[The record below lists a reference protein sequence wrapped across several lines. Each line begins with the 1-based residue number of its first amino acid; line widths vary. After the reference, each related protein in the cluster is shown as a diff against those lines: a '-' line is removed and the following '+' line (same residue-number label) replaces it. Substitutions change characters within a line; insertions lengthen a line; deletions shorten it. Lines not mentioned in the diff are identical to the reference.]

1 MYADV
6 KQWGNSMAVRLS
18 ARDLRRLG
26 VQLGDRVEVTVKP
39 VPRGKGNFA
48 LPAFHD
54 QSGAR
59 DVSER
64 HDDYL
69 YGDA

>member
-1 MYADV
+1 MHADI
-6 KQWGNSMAVRLS
+6 KQWGNSMAIRLS

-39 VPRGKGNFA
+39 ISTGRLDID
-48 LPAFHD
+48 LPVFH
-54 QSGAR
+54 SGR
-59 DVSER
+59 SDISER